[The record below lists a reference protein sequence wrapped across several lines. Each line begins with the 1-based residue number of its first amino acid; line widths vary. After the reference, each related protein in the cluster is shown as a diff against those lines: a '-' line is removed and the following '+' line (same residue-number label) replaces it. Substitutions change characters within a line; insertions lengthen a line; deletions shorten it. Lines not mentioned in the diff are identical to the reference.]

1 MGNCIAL
8 KKEIGNDVVVWSS
21 GIVKIDKNT
30 TISVPINYKVIAF
43 IEGKIAFRVDAC
55 SEVNIIK
62 EFGKELLKKQ
72 IEFIYVLSSAIPM
85 MSWGFGNI
93 NVNNNRL
100 KEAYRVGANGKYSI
114 EIVDIPKLIKNFVG
128 KTEIAIDD
136 IREKTVTIIK
146 ANGTQVV
153 SRYFANTT
161 TSVFEI
167 DSKIGEIREDIK
179 KVLVD
184 ELLFKNFGLKI
195 TDLIVEG
202 IHVNEEDLQIIRD
215 RLNG

>member
-1 MGNCIAL
+1 MSKIS
-8 KKEIGNDVVVWSS
+8 IVNDEQDVIVSS
-21 GIVKIDKNT
+21 TGVVKIDKNT
-30 TISVPINYKVIAF
+30 TITVPINYKVVALVN
-43 IEGKIAFRVDAC
+43 GKIHFRIDPC
-55 SEVNIIK
+55 NEVNVVK
-62 EFGKELLKKQ
+62 QFGKEMLKEQ

-93 NVNNNRL
+93 NVNNDRL

-114 EIVDIPKLIKNFVG
+114 EILDIPKLIKNFAG
-128 KTEIAIDD
+128 KKEITIDD

-153 SRYFANTT
+153 GTYFANTT
-161 TSVFEI
+161 TSVFEM
-167 DSKIGEIREDIK
+167 DSKINEIREDLK
-179 KVLVD
+179 DVLQE
-184 ELLFKNFGLKI
+184 ELLFKNYGLKL

-202 IHVNEEDLQIIRD
+202 IHVNEDDLQVIRD